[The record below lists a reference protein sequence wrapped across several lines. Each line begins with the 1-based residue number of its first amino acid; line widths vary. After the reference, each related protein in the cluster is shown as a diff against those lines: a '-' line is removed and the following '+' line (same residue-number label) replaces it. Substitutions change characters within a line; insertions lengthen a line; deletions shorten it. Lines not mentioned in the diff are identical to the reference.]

1 MIEYTRGDLLKSD
14 AEALV
19 NPVNCVGVMG
29 AGLAAQFRRAY
40 PKNFRAYQ
48 GACLL
53 GSVHPGALFIFE
65 GPPCIINFPTKRHWR
80 EPSRFEDIEAGL
92 ITLDETIR
100 TRKLKSVAVPALGC
114 GLGGL
119 SWPQV
124 KALIE
129 TKLQADTRV
138 IVYEP

>member
-1 MIEYTRGDLLKSD
+1 MIEYTLGDLLKSD

-19 NPVNCVGVMG
+19 NPVNCAGVMG

-53 GSVHPGALFIFE
+53 GYVHPGALFIFE
-65 GPPCIINFPTKRHWR
+65 GLPCIINFPTKRHWR
-80 EPSRFEDIEAGL
+80 EPSRIEDIEAGL

-100 TRKLKSVAVPALGC
+100 TRKLKVRGRA
-114 GLGGL
+114 GLGLRTGRACL
-119 SWPQV
+119 
-124 KALIE
+124 ARRE
-129 TKLQADTRV
+129 TPDRGPLARRGPH
-138 IVYEP
+138 YCL